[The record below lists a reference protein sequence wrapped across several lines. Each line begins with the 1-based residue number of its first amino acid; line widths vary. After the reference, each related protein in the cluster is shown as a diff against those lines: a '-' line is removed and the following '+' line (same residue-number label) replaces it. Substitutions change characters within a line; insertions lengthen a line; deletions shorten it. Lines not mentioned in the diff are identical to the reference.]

1 MAEETKKCLEQA
13 RESMNAT
20 IVFFDKELQKIR
32 AGKASPQMLE
42 GLKVDYYGNQTPI
55 EQVANIN
62 TPDARQIVIQP
73 WERPMLPIIEK
84 AILAA
89 NPGFNPQNN
98 GEFIRIVVPTP
109 TEERRKE
116 LVKKIKQETEQNKV
130 TIRNLRRTAND
141 LAKKLKDNGIPEDE
155 AKKLETDIQKLTDD
169 FIAKIDK
176 MSELKEKEII
186 MFPEN
191 LKYSHDHE
199 WLKMDGEIAIIGITE
214 YAAEQLGDIVFV
226 DVNTVGDTIDQNDVF
241 GSIEAVKT
249 VSDLLLPISG
259 EIVEFNEEL
268 EANPALINSDPYNAG
283 WIIKIKP
290 TDVSE
295 MDALLTAEQYTEE
308 IA

>member
-1 MAEETKKCLEQA
+1 
-13 RESMNAT
+13 
-20 IVFFDKELQKIR
+20 
-32 AGKASPQMLE
+32 ML
-42 GLKVDYYGNQTPI
+42 
-55 EQVANIN
+55 
-62 TPDARQIVIQP
+62 
-73 WERPMLPIIEK
+73 
-84 AILAA
+84 
-89 NPGFNPQNN
+89 
-98 GEFIRIVVPTP
+98 
-109 TEERRKE
+109 
-116 LVKKIKQETEQNKV
+116 
-130 TIRNLRRTAND
+130 
-141 LAKKLKDNGIPEDE
+141 
-155 AKKLETDIQKLTDD
+155 
-169 FIAKIDK
+169 
-176 MSELKEKEII
+176 
-186 MFPEN
+186 PEN

-290 TDVSE
+290 TNVSE
-295 MDALLTAEQYTEE
+295 MDALLTAEQYKEE